1 MPKIKLNQHPAAKLR
16 LRNADRSIS
25 GIRSRNERRI
35 TPPPQAAQRAASS
48 SISALAQ
55 PCCGASL
62 SSNCKLARK
71 TASSGNATRSTEPKA
86 RRSGRSTST
95 AQATRTATTT
105 PAGTLIKNSQCQEKR
120 SVIKPPTLGPRVGAS
135 IASSP
140 AQRIARS
147 RAGHWN
153 IRKTAEK
160 TSGIKAPP
168 QKPCTTRAG
177 TSDQKLVEAAQ
188 AMLAPVKP
196 QMQAKK
202 ARRVDSTLVNQPV
215 SGMATISAIK

>member
-62 SSNCKLARK
+62 TSSCKLARK
-71 TASSGNATRSTEPKA
+71 TASSGNASRSTEPKA

-95 AQATRTATTT
+95 AQATRSATTM
-105 PAGTLIKNSQCQEKR
+105 PDGTLIRNSQCQEKR
-120 SVIKPPTLGPRVGAS
+120 SVIKPPTLGPSVGAS
-135 IASSP
+135 IAKSP
-140 AQRIARS
+140 AQSIARS

-153 IRKTAEK
+153 IRKTEEK
-160 TSGIKAPP
+160 TSGISAPP
-168 QKPCTTRAG
+168 QKPCTTRASI
-177 TSDQKLVEAAQ
+177 SDQKLEEAAQ
-188 AMLAPVKP
+188 ARLAAVKP
-196 QMQAKK
+196 QMQARK
-202 ARRVDSTLVNQPV
+202 APRDDISRVNQPV
-215 SGMATISAIK
+215 SGIATISAIR